1 MNYFDAKVFI
11 YSLKKLLMSI
21 SEIYDKITIVVAIP
35 LGLSFV
41 VLGVFGQFCLDNLP
55 YLTC

>member
-1 MNYFDAKVFI
+1 
-11 YSLKKLLMSI
+11 MSKI
-21 SEIYDKITIVVAIP
+21 LDDIKDVYDKITIVVAIP

-55 YLTC
+55 FLTC